1 MKRNF
6 TRILAAFA
14 LLVFM
19 MPSLVAWGQTKDEVV
34 AYTLQP
40 ATGSN
45 NNYASNCDITIDG
58 ITWNLT
64 GNSTMI
70 PWRIGGK
77 SLSGIDRA
85 LYSKTAISDN
95 ISKIEVTHGA
105 ASSIT
110 VNSWTVIVASDAD
123 FTNVV
128 STLTPTFAANATTI
142 IYRPD
147 GKDWSNCYYKF
158 VYNVTVSGSSNKFLE
173 FSQAKFY
180 KETGTT
186 LQDSDMSLSPTAL
199 SFDLYNDAEA
209 KTITISTSSTGAI
222 SVSNNSYVSTAVNGV
237 ATITVTPVAVTP
249 EAQTIT
255 VSQAADNTY
264 NAGEATFTVS
274 VANSTPTYTVTYKAN
289 GGTGDDVVDTYYQG
303 EDVTVRSNTFVY
315 TGHAFTKWNTAANGS
330 GMDYQPAATI
340 ENIQANVELFAQWE
354 ESNEVVD
361 ILTAEWT
368 EVTGTTYTAWEDKSV
383 NNGSGAVYAGNT
395 NINNGGIGLRTKN
408 SNEGIIT
415 TTSGGYVRKV
425 SVTWTS
431 TTANRTLD
439 VYGKNTPYTAVTELF
454 DADTQ
459 GTLLGSIVY
468 GTSLEVAI
476 SGDYAYVGLRSHSDA
491 LGVDPI
497 CITWEPDDN
506 PAVATAVTINV
517 PEDFNTDIYQGTTAG
532 TLTATITAGGE
543 AISNATVTWSSSDE
557 TVATIDA
564 NGAVTLVAVGT
575 TTITANYAGV
585 EGQYRPSS
593 DTYELSVIDSN
604 APGTENN
611 PYTVAQARAAIDA
624 GEGVND
630 VYATGIVSQIVTA
643 YSSQY
648 GNISYNI
655 SADGSTEAD
664 QLQAYRGKSYNGEN
678 FTSEDDIQVGDIVV
692 VYGDLKNYNGTY
704 EFDAG
709 NQLVSLE
716 RPQST
721 EPVINAN
728 NPEILAY
735 DATSGSIAYTITNPV
750 EGVTLQATTTAE
762 WISNVTVGESVVTF
776 TTTANEGTADRNAT
790 ITLSYTGATDKVVT
804 VTQGHFVADFATLPF
819 NWAGGTSAALE
830 DLAGV
835 TVNCDPSDYAAS
847 NAPYRVKF
855 NEDGHYILIKTNEQ
869 PAVVSVGIKKYAA
882 GNTASL
888 TIEGSSDGVTFT
900 EVQSFSITGAQNAV
914 FTYITTNAFATT
926 DRYVRIY
933 YNKPN
938 GGSNVGVGPIII
950 RGIESYPLT
959 ITGYAS
965 DDTKD
970 GFYLIASPVSVN
982 PATVEGMTE
991 GDFDLYYYDDAEEL
1005 EWRNYKTS
1013 AFNLTPGTGYLYA
1026 KKATTE
1032 TPNYQFTLTG
1042 APYAGQPIQLI
1053 QGWNLV
1059 GNPYGQTAYIT
1070 NEYYVMNGEGSELVA
1085 GEGNAID
1092 AMQGIF
1098 VNATEAGTMTFSTEN
1113 NSKAV
1118 EQVVMNVTR
1127 NRSTAIDRAIVRFD
1141 EGQQLPK
1148 FQLNPNNTKLYIAQG
1163 NKDYAIVRSATQ
1175 GEMPVSFR
1183 AAENGTYT
1191 LSIETENVEMD
1202 YLHLIDNM
1210 TGMDV
1215 DLLATPSYS
1224 FEARKN
1230 DYASR
1235 FRLVFSANG
1244 IDEQNAETF
1253 AFFNGS
1259 EWMVSNLGEA
1269 TLQVVDV
1276 MGRVLSTETI
1286 SGNAE
1291 LSLNQPAGV
1300 YMLRL
1305 INGNDVKVQKVIV
1318 K

>member
-1 MKRNF
+1 MNKRF
-6 TRILAAFA
+6 TKLIAALA

-19 MPSLVAWGQTKDEVV
+19 TPSLAGWGQTRATGDEISSISNIESGKTYYIKGVRSNST
-34 AYTLQP
+34 YYLTFTD
-40 ATGSN
+40 ATGSQSGTEANAIGQAVAITFTSVGENSYNLTTPNGYYIAPGTSNGKINVSN
-45 NNYASNCDITIDG
+45 NPITVNASDVNNLIRLSITSGTTEWSIQKNTSAANFGGYKNTQKDIT
-58 ITWNLT
+58 L
-64 GNSTMI
+64 
-70 PWRIGGK
+70 
-77 SLSGIDRA
+77 
-85 LYSKTAISDN
+85 
-95 ISKIEVTHGA
+95 IEA
-105 ASSIT
+105 ASSSSPT
-110 VNSWTVIVASDAD
+110 LSVNSTSIDFGSRAINPTEPYEESFEVSFANLTQDLTV
-123 FTNVV
+123 
-128 STLTPTFAANATTI
+128 TPCT
-142 IYRPD
+142 
-147 GKDWSNCYYKF
+147 G
-158 VYNVTVSGSSNKFLE
+158 VTVSPTTIATNATSPQTVTVIYNPTTVGS
-173 FSQAKFY
+173 
-180 KETGTT
+180 
-186 LQDSDMSLSPTAL
+186 
-199 SFDLYNDAEA
+199 
-209 KTITISTSSTGAI
+209 ISGDI
-222 SVSNNSYVSTAVNGV
+222 VVSNTDDEVS
-237 ATITVTPVAVTP
+237 ATVAVTGSAYDP
-249 EAQTIT
+249 
-255 VSQAADNTY
+255 SN
-264 NAGEATFTVS
+264 
-274 VANSTPTYTVTYKAN
+274 
-289 GGTGDDVVDTYYQG
+289 VDTYAL
-303 EDVTVRSNTFVY
+303 Y
-315 TGHAFTKWNTAANGS
+315 TGPIVEGDYVIYAANGAMKNEIVSNRFANQSVSVSEEVITNPANTVVWHIAANGS
-330 GMDYQPAATI
+330 YWTIYNAAIQKYAGGTSSKNQGALLDEITTHAQWTITYNNGYTFENYGRSQDSSDPNNKYLRQNTSSGWATYANGTGSAPTLYKKVNTNQVATPTYSVEAGTYLSAQSVSISCETEGATIQYKTTENGEWQNYSTPINVNETMTILAKATKTGMDESEIAIVNYTI
-340 ENIQANVELFAQWE
+340 V
-354 ESNEVVD
+354 
-361 ILTAEWT
+361 
-368 EVTGTTYTAWEDKSV
+368 
-383 NNGSGAVYAGNT
+383 
-395 NINNGGIGLRTKN
+395 
-408 SNEGIIT
+408 II
-415 TTSGGYVRKV
+415 
-425 SVTWTS
+425 
-431 TTANRTLD
+431 
-439 VYGKNTPYTAVTELF
+439 EH
-454 DADTQ
+454 
-459 GTLLGSIVY
+459 
-468 GTSLEVAI
+468 E
-476 SGDYAYVGLRSHSDA
+476 
-491 LGVDPI
+491 
-497 CITWEPDDN
+497 
-506 PAVATAVTINV
+506 
-517 PEDFNTDIYQGTTAG
+517 
-532 TLTATITAGGE
+532 
-543 AISNATVTWSSSDE
+543 
-557 TVATIDA
+557 
-564 NGAVTLVAVGT
+564 
-575 TTITANYAGV
+575 
-585 EGQYRPSS
+585 
-593 DTYELSVIDSN
+593 
-604 APGTENN
+604 GTEED
-611 PYTVAQARAAIDA
+611 PYSVADARNLIDQ
-624 GEGVND
+624 GEPYPQN
-630 VYATGIVSQIVTA
+630 VYATGIVSEIVTA
-643 YSSQY
+643 YNSQY

-655 SADGSTEAD
+655 SADGETSSD
-664 QLQAYRGKSYNGEN
+664 QLEVFRGKSYNGEN

-692 VYGDLKNYNGTY
+692 VYGNLKNYNGTY

-721 EPVINAN
+721 DPVINAN

-1244 IDEQNAETF
+1244 IDEQTAETF
-1253 AFFNGS
+1253 AYFNGTS
-1259 EWMVSNLGEA
+1259 WTVSNTGDA
-1269 TLQVVDV
+1269 TLQVVDIT
-1276 MGRVLSTETI
+1276 GRIVSSETI
-1286 SGNAE
+1286 NGNATV
-1291 LSLNQPAGV
+1291 SLNQPAGI

-1305 INGNDVKVQKVIV
+1305 VNGNDVKVQKVV
-1318 K
+1318 VR